1 MPALSSVT
9 GSSVANEGG
18 ILFTAMQ
25 IITTISEM
33 QSLADS
39 LRKQGHAIGF
49 VPTMGFLHEGHLSLM
64 REARRKCDHVIA
76 SIFVNPTQF
85 GPAED
90 FERYPRDE
98 EGDTRKCRSAGVDVL
113 FMPGAHEMY
122 PTKPDVFIAV
132 ESISDRL
139 EGTVRPG
146 HFRGVATVV
155 AKLFHI
161 VKPHKAFF
169 GQKDYQQ
176 CTVIK
181 LMVRGLNMDVEIAVL
196 PTVRE
201 HDGLAMSSRNS
212 YLDAGERRSAAVIYR
227 ALSSAEHM
235 VKLGVQEPEKLK
247 NKVLAVLREEKDIVI
262 DYVEIADP
270 ETLAPLAVAATRM
283 VILVAVR
290 LGRTRL
296 IDNLL
301 IT

>member
-1 MPALSSVT
+1 
-9 GSSVANEGG
+9 
-18 ILFTAMQ
+18 
-25 IITTISEM
+25 
-33 QSLADS
+33 
-39 LRKQGHAIGF
+39 
-49 VPTMGFLHEGHLSLM
+49 MGFLHEGHRSLM
-64 REARRKCDHVIA
+64 VQARKHCDHVVA

-90 FERYPRDE
+90 FDRYPRDE
-98 EGDTRKCRSAGVDVL
+98 EGDTRKCRSAAVDVL
-113 FMPGAHEMY
+113 FMPGAREMY
-122 PTKPDVFIAV
+122 PIKPDVFVVV
-132 ESISDRL
+132 EGISETL
-139 EGTVRPG
+139 EGAIRPG

-176 CTVIK
+176 CAVIK
-181 LMVRGLNMDVEIAVL
+181 RMVRGLNMDVEIVVL

-201 HDGLAMSSRNS
+201 RDGLAMSSRNS
-212 YLDAGERRSAAVIYR
+212 YLNAGERSSAAVIYR
-227 ALSSAEHM
+227 ALASAEHL
-235 VKLGVQEPEKLK
+235 VKLGVRDPEKLK
-247 NKVLAVLREEKDIVI
+247 NTVLAVLREEKDLVI

-270 ETLAPLAVAATRM
+270 ETLAPLAAAASRI

-301 IT
+301 IA